1 MTTKTEAANEVRK
14 VLQSVKDRLAQPGGA
29 KVNEATTR
37 AHFITPLLSAL
48 GYNSIDDVEYEVYL
62 PDGKTF
68 LDYRLVVGGK
78 SRVSVE
84 AKGLDV
90 AIQEKDA
97 AQAVQYASLL
107 GDEWAVVTNAREWR
121 VYQTFAPVP
130 LAERLVVSANLV
142 SWETDTQF
150 ESLFE
155 QLWLVS
161 QDAFSVN
168 DGPASWVNSKKLGTF
183 LHDALVDPA
192 SAQVKYL
199 RKQLE
204 AQGIAATTQQVAA
217 WFKGRLDASTS
228 QAIAT
233 SPTAAPK
240 AQVAPSGIAAATPKP
255 PGIAT
260 ADPGYWLI
268 PAGKQYGMSAEQH
281 LQMWLTKGFWGFGAK
296 TPGRKSIQVG
306 DLVAFYASKKN
317 EVLAYA
323 RIAGPLDSLVTEEE
337 WPDPSG
343 AGADTGAYK
352 VPLSDVTWLNPG
364 IRLDA
369 TLRATLDAFAGK
381 NPSGNWS
388 FLVQTTRRVSKG
400 DYLRLTGRPSA

>member
-1 MTTKTEAANEVRK
+1 VTTKTEAANEVRK
-14 VLQSVKDRLAQPGGA
+14 VLQSVKDRLAQPGGT

-37 AHFITPLLSAL
+37 AHFITPLLAAL
-48 GYNSIDDVEYEVYL
+48 GYQSIDDVQYEVYL

-68 LDYRLVVGGK
+68 LDYRLVVDGK
-78 SRVSVE
+78 PRVSVE

-121 VYQTFAPVP
+121 VYQTFAPIP
-130 LAERLVVSANLV
+130 LAERLIVSANLV
-142 SWETDTQF
+142 GWDTDVQF

-161 QDAFSVN
+161 QDAFVAN
-168 DGPASWVNSKKLGTF
+168 DGPAAWVNSRKLESL

-192 SAQVKYL
+192 SPQVKYL

-204 AQGIAATTQQVAA
+204 AQGVVTSPQQVAS
-217 WFKGRLDASTS
+217 WFKARLDSVTP
-228 QAIAT
+228 QPNPAT
-233 SPTAAPK
+233 SPSPETFQKPTPVP
-240 AQVAPSGIAAATPKP
+240 QGSGQALSGTSTTV
-255 PGIAT
+255 GE
-260 ADPGYWLI
+260 PGYWLI

-281 LQMWLTKGFWGFGAK
+281 LQMWLTKGFWGFGER
-296 TPGRKSIQVG
+296 TPGRKSIRVG

-317 EVLAYA
+317 EVLAHA
-323 RIAGPLDSLVTEEE
+323 RIAGELTSLVTLEE

-352 VPLSDVTWLNPG
+352 VPLSDVTWLAPAV
-364 IRLDA
+364 RVDA
-369 TLRATLDAFAGK
+369 ATRATLDAFSGK
-381 NPSGNWS
+381 NPNGNWS
-388 FLVQTTRRVSKG
+388 FLVQTTRRLSKA
-400 DYLRLTGRPSA
+400 DFLRLTGR